1 MEGNV
6 VADKNVQDKFCIEI
20 QRLNCQ
26 LKLCNEQLIKYH
38 TDNLNMKSEFVER
51 EHNYLKRINQ
61 LSDLSNQI
69 THVNS
74 TIESNIKKISK
85 MTKIQEEFKEEGNF
99 KSSNCQAKLFV
110 MQHDMLIIFVLTIH
124 IVHIVHVHSES

>member
-1 MEGNV
+1 MNEMSSLQNIRFRHRQTMEGNV
-6 VADKNVQDKFCIEI
+6 VADQNVQDKLCVEI

-26 LKLCNEQLIKYH
+26 LKLCNDQLIKFN

-74 TIESNIKKISK
+74 TIESNVKKISK

-99 KSSNCQAKLFV
+99 KLSNCS
-110 MQHDMLIIFVLTIH
+110 
-124 IVHIVHVHSES
+124 IVKQSYS